1 MITVTVQIG
10 NSDDTLPQKDWAHY
24 ISAVRGAIT
33 TRAFQVH
40 FSGMSAGDA
49 TWQNAAFVF
58 EIERAPANQLAIDLQ
73 TIRAGHMQESLAWTE
88 GKTEFI

>member
-10 NSDDTLPQKDWAHY
+10 NSDDKLSQKDWAHY
-24 ISAVRGAIT
+24 VSVVRNAIAT
-33 TRAFQVH
+33 SAFQVH
-40 FSGMSAGDA
+40 FSGVSAADA

-58 EIERAPANQLAIDLQ
+58 EIERTPANQLAIDLQ
-73 TIRAGHMQESLAWTE
+73 AIRAGHNQESLAWTE